1 MKKIITAASFFL
13 FPLFIF
19 SQDITGLWT
28 GTMLNDSTKQS
39 LPYEVFIKK
48 EKGKYTGY
56 SQNCFLI
63 NGEKYYGIKKIK
75 VNVARDGKII
85 LLDAALIK
93 DNYPFRDKN
102 IKQLNVLDLVGND
115 AETSLDGL
123 FVTNLTRSYYEVT
136 GKVNLKKV
144 STFTESSLMQY
155 LQKGGSDNDVTLV
168 K

>member
-1 MKKIITAASFFL
+1 MKKIITAACLFL
-13 FPLFIF
+13 SPLFIF

-28 GTMLNDSTKQS
+28 GTMMNDSTKQS

-63 NGEKYYGIKKIK
+63 NGEKYYGIKKLK
-75 VNVARDGKII
+75 VNVAKDGKII
-85 LLDAALIK
+85 LLDAALVK
-93 DNYPFRDKN
+93 NNYPFRDN
-102 IKQLNVLDLVGND
+102 VKQLNVLDLVSND
-115 AETSLDGL
+115 AEASLDGL
-123 FVTNLTRSYYEVT
+123 FVTNLTKSYTEVT
-136 GKVNLKKV
+136 GKINLKRT

-155 LQKGGSDNDVTLV
+155 LQKGSSDNDVSVV